1 MGEGHPATASGSGRR
16 GPPLRP
22 RPLARWRAPR
32 RLGNGR
38 SLSAMLRELAEEDGR
53 ERVSMGDLLETFRER
68 AFGALIFIFAAPN
81 AIPIP
86 LPGLSALLGA
96 PLVLLTAQLLLGRPK
111 PWLPAFIRNRSFAR
125 SHFATVVGRLVPWLE
140 RAERLVRPRLL
151 TLSEPPGERLIG
163 LAALLLALLLFA
175 PLPFGNM
182 LPGLALALVGIGLI
196 ERDGVAIIAGA
207 IAGLAGFALVSGAA
221 FGLVVAAL
229 FMVRSAFG
237 L

>member
-1 MGEGHPATASGSGRR
+1 
-16 GPPLRP
+16 
-22 RPLARWRAPR
+22 
-32 RLGNGR
+32 
-38 SLSAMLRELAEEDGR
+38 MLRELAEDDGR

-81 AIPIP
+81 AIPV
-86 LPGLSALLGA
+86 PGLSALLGA

-151 TLSEPPGERLIG
+151 TLTLPAGERLIG

-175 PLPFGNM
+175 PLPFGNL
-182 LPGLALALVGIGLI
+182 LPGLALALLGIGLI

>member
-1 MGEGHPATASGSGRR
+1 MPPPTRSRSRCRASRHC
-16 GPPLRP
+16 
-22 RPLARWRAPR
+22 
-32 RLGNGR
+32 
-38 SLSAMLRELAEEDGR
+38 SAC
-53 ERVSMGDLLETFRER
+53 
-68 AFGALIFIFAAPN
+68 
-81 AIPIP
+81 
-86 LPGLSALLGA
+86 
-96 PLVLLTAQLLLGRPK
+96 PLVLLTAQLLIGRPK

-125 SHFATVVGRLVPWLE
+125 SEFATVVGRLVPWLE

-151 TLSEPPGERLIG
+151 TLSEPTGERLIG

-182 LPGLALALVGIGLI
+182 LPGLALFGIGLI

-207 IAGLAGFALVSGAA
+207 GAAIAGLALLSRAVY
-221 FGLVVAAL
+221 GLIVAAL